1 MRFSGISCTVSEVE
15 ARKAAEALPEDSV
28 ATKGDIANLQRAL
41 AVVKWILDIGYCY
54 RRSDNVITAL
64 AKPVLSTVCRLGS

>member
-41 AVVKWILDIGYCY
+41 AVVKWILDI
-54 RRSDNVITAL
+54 VIVAQIMSL
-64 AKPVLSTVCRLGS
+64 LRLLNLF